1 VYPGD
6 RYGAS
11 LRELRSRFAQCA
23 TPLEADRFADLMRG
37 YFAAEVRKAGF
48 VARGQRPGLDD
59 YTLYRLYGGGA
70 MVYTELIAVCNGCP
84 APPRLLADRRVRAI
98 IEVAATLTVWGTDV
112 FSFGKET
119 ERTGDGFNL
128 IDAVCQETGSGVDEA
143 YERAMIMWDRMM
155 TLFLRLRDRLMA
167 ELPQLG
173 GYVAGLGEYIRGV
186 LDWCRTTDR
195 YVYLDGRGGP
205 RAFTPG
211 GWRATPRDSSTDPLP
226 IPSVSW
232 WWRYDPAVAADP
244 AQQRHHPGHLTGLGT
259 SAARSLLHDRGQ
271 QQHLAG

>member
-1 VYPGD
+1 
-6 RYGAS
+6 
-11 LRELRSRFAQCA
+11 
-23 TPLEADRFADLMRG
+23 
-37 YFAAEVRKAGF
+37 
-48 VARGQRPGLDD
+48 
-59 YTLYRLYGGGA
+59 
-70 MVYTELIAVCNGCP
+70 
-84 APPRLLADRRVRAI
+84 
-98 IEVAATLTVWGTDV
+98 
-112 FSFGKET
+112 
-119 ERTGDGFNL
+119 
-128 IDAVCQETGSGVDEA
+128 VDEA

-155 TLFLRLRDRLMA
+155 TLFLRLRDRIVA